1 MLALNNFRQAMPETI
16 RSPRQQF
23 LIRRIAE
30 ARQHAGLTQAEVAAH
45 FGKHQPFI
53 ANIEAGQR
61 RLDLVELIALAE
73 IIDLDL
79 HRLIDEIRRTP
90 SYSKKK

>member
-1 MLALNNFRQAMPETI
+1 MPETI
-16 RSPRQQF
+16 RSPRQHH
-23 LIRRIAE
+23 LIKRIAE
-30 ARQHAGLTQAEVAAH
+30 ARKQAGLTQAEVAAR

-61 RLDLVELIALAE
+61 RLDLVELITLAE

-79 HRLIDEIRRTP
+79 YRLIDEIKRVP
-90 SYSKKK
+90 SQSKKR